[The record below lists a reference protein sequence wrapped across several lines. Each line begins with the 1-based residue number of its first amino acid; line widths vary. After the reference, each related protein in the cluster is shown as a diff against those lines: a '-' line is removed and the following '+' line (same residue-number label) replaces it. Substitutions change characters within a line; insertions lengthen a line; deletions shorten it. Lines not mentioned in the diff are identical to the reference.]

1 MNTKT
6 LLYILKRIAMAVL
19 TVWVVI
25 TVTFFVTRAVPGGPF
40 MGEKAI
46 TEAAQAALEAKYGLD
61 KPVMEQYFTYLS
73 DVLTRLDFGPSLKM
87 RGLMVIDVIADGL
100 KTSVKL
106 GVIAAFTALGIGVVL
121 GSVAA
126 LRRNTI
132 LDKCIMVITT
142 AFVSMPS
149 FIMGTLLLLCFAVIL
164 PIFPA
169 NGSTTEGLVL
179 PIVTLSLY
187 PMAYITRLTRSSML
201 DVLGQDYIRT
211 ARAKGVA
218 PVKIIFGHAL
228 KNSLIPVI
236 TYFGPSLKM
245 RGRMVID
252 VIADG
257 LKTSVKLGVIA
268 AFTALGIGVVL
279 GSVAALR
286 RNTILD
292 KCIMVITTAFVS
304 MPSFIMGTLLL
315 LCFAVI
321 FPIFPANGSTT
332 EGLVLPIITLSL
344 YPMAYITRLTRS
356 SMLDVLGQDY
366 IRTARAK
373 GVAPVK
379 IIFGHALK
387 NSLIPVITY
396 FGPMLAYI
404 VTGSLVVE
412 QIFAVPGIG
421 RAFVSSITNRD
432 YPMIMGTTIVLACL
446 IVIMNLVSDILYKV
460 VDPRITL
467 E

>member
-6 LLYILKRIAMAVL
+6 LMYILKRIALAIL

-40 MGEKAI
+40 LGEKAI
-46 TEAAQAALEAKYGLD
+46 TKEAQAALEAKYGLD
-61 KPVMEQYFTYLS
+61 KPVMEQYFTYLK
-73 DVLTRLDFGPSLKM
+73 DVVLHQDFGPSLKL
-87 RGLMVIDVIADGL
+87 RGRQVADVITDGM
-100 KTSVKL
+100 KTSIKL
-106 GVIAAFTALGIGVVL
+106 GVIAAFLALGCGIVL
-121 GSVAA
+121 GSFAA
-126 LRRNTI
+126 LRRNKI
-132 LDKCIMVITT
+132 SDKIIMVITT

-149 FIMGTLLLLCFAVIL
+149 FIMGTLLLLLFAVHW

-169 NGSTTEGLVL
+169 NGTTAQGLVL
-179 PIVTLSLY
+179 PVITLALY

-211 ARAKGVA
+211 AKAKGVA
-218 PVKIIFGHAL
+218 P
-228 KNSLIPVI
+228 
-236 TYFGPSLKM
+236 
-245 RGRMVID
+245 R
-252 VIADG
+252 
-257 LKTSVKLGVIA
+257 
-268 AFTALGIGVVL
+268 
-279 GSVAALR
+279 
-286 RNTILD
+286 
-292 KCIMVITTAFVS
+292 
-304 MPSFIMGTLLL
+304 
-315 LCFAVI
+315 
-321 FPIFPANGSTT
+321 
-332 EGLVLPIITLSL
+332 
-344 YPMAYITRLTRS
+344 
-356 SMLDVLGQDY
+356 
-366 IRTARAK
+366 
-373 GVAPVK
+373 K

-432 YPMIMGTTIVLACL
+432 YPLIMGTTIVLACL
-446 IVIMNLVSDILYKV
+446 IVVMNLVSDILYKV